1 MVRVFHKYLSL
12 IISIQLLLWTISGI
26 YFAFNKIEL
35 VRGEQYII
43 KDKPSSIEI
52 NNLNIS
58 SNVKNIEIFK
68 RLNQWVVKAEM
79 DAGFKYQDLLGN
91 EVYELSPNEA
101 IEVVKL
107 KTILS
112 PIDAIKINESSA
124 RSEFR
129 GRSLPIYKIK
139 TDSSDDT
146 NVYVDVM
153 SGKIVAIRSD
163 SWRVWDFLWG
173 AHIID
178 YRQRDNI
185 NNILLKIFSIL
196 ALLSSLSGIALFF
209 NTIKTVSYTHLTLP
223 TKA

>member
-112 PIDAIKINESSA
+112 PIDAIKINESSS

-178 YRQRDNI
+178 YKERDNI
-185 NNILLKIFSIL
+185 NNILLKIFSVL
-196 ALLSSLSGIALFF
+196 ALFSSLSVIALFF
-209 NTIKTVSYTHLTLP
+209 NTIKKLR
-223 TKA
+223 

>member
-68 RLNQWVVKAEM
+68 RLNQWVVKVEM

-209 NTIKTVSYTHLTLP
+209 NTIKKLR
-223 TKA
+223 

>member
-1 MVRVFHKYLSL
+1 MIRSFHKYLSL

-35 VRGEQYII
+35 VRGEQYIVEE
-43 KDKPSSIEI
+43 KYSALNIE
-52 NNLNIS
+52 NLNIS
-58 SNVKNIEIFK
+58 SNTKGIEIFK
-68 RLNQWVVKAEM
+68 RLNQWVVKVEM
-79 DAGFKYQDLLGN
+79 DTGFKYQDLLGN
-91 EVYELSPNEA
+91 EVYALSPNEA
-101 IEVVKL
+101 IELVKL
-107 KTILS
+107 KTTLS

-129 GRSLPIYKIK
+129 GRILPIYKIK

-185 NNILLKIFSIL
+185 NNILWLI
-196 ALLSSLSGIALFF
+196 
-209 NTIKTVSYTHLTLP
+209 
-223 TKA
+223 

>member
-1 MVRVFHKYLSL
+1 MIRSFHKYLSL
-12 IISIQLLLWTISGI
+12 IISVQLLLWTISGI

-43 KDKPSSIEI
+43 EDNPSALDIES
-52 NNLNIS
+52 LNIS
-58 SNVKNIEIFK
+58 SNTKGIEVFK
-68 RLNQWVVKAEM
+68 RLNQWIVKVEM
-79 DAGFKYQDLLGN
+79 NAGFKYQDLFGN
-91 EVYELSPNEA
+91 EVYELSPNQA

-107 KTILS
+107 KTTLS
-112 PIDAIKINESSA
+112 PIDVIKINESSA

-209 NTIKTVSYTHLTLP
+209 NTIKKLR
-223 TKA
+223 

>member
-1 MVRVFHKYLSL
+1 MIRSFHKYLSL
-12 IISIQLLLWTISGI
+12 IISVQLLLWTISGI

-43 KDKPSSIEI
+43 EDNPSALDIES
-52 NNLNIS
+52 LNIS
-58 SNVKNIEIFK
+58 SNTKGIEVFK
-68 RLNQWVVKAEM
+68 RLNQWIVKVEM
-79 DAGFKYQDLLGN
+79 NAGFKYQDLLGN
-91 EVYELSPNEA
+91 EVYELSPNQA

-107 KTILS
+107 KTTLS
-112 PIDAIKINESSA
+112 PIDVMKINESSA

-139 TDSSDDT
+139 TNSSDDS

-178 YRQRDNI
+178 YRERDNI

-209 NTIKTVSYTHLTLP
+209 NTIKKLR
-223 TKA
+223 

>member
-107 KTILS
+107 KTTLS
-112 PIDAIKINESSA
+112 PIDVMKINESSA

-139 TDSSDDT
+139 TNSSDDT

-178 YRQRDNI
+178 YRERDNI

-209 NTIKTVSYTHLTLP
+209 NTIK
-223 TKA
+223 KFR

>member
-1 MVRVFHKYLSL
+1 MIRSFHKYLSL
-12 IISIQLLLWTISGI
+12 IISVQLLLWTISGI

-43 KDKPSSIEI
+43 EDNPSALDIES
-52 NNLNIS
+52 LNIS
-58 SNVKNIEIFK
+58 SNTKGIEVFK
-68 RLNQWVVKAEM
+68 RLNQWIVKVEM
-79 DAGFKYQDLLGN
+79 NAGFKYEDLLGN
-91 EVYELSPNEA
+91 EVYELRPNQA

-107 KTILS
+107 KTTLS
-112 PIDAIKINESSA
+112 PIDVIKINESSA

-139 TDSSDDT
+139 TNSSDDS

-209 NTIKTVSYTHLTLP
+209 NTIK
-223 TKA
+223 KFR

>member
-68 RLNQWVVKAEM
+68 RLNQWVVKVEM

-91 EVYELSPNEA
+91 EVYELSPNQA

-107 KTILS
+107 KTTLS
-112 PIDAIKINESSA
+112 PIDVIKINESSA

-129 GRSLPIYKIK
+129 GRSIPIYKIK
-139 TDSSDDT
+139 TNSSDDS

-178 YRQRDNI
+178 YKERDNI
-185 NNILLKIFSIL
+185 NNILLKIFSVL
-196 ALLSSLSGIALFF
+196 ALFSSLSGIALFF
-209 NTIKTVSYTHLTLP
+209 NTIKKLR
-223 TKA
+223 

>member
-1 MVRVFHKYLSL
+1 MIRSFHKYLSL
-12 IISIQLLLWTISGI
+12 IISVQLLLWTISGI

-43 KDKPSSIEI
+43 EDNPSSLDIES
-52 NNLNIS
+52 LNIS
-58 SNVKNIEIFK
+58 SNTKGIEVFK
-68 RLNQWVVKAEM
+68 RLNQWIVKVEM
-79 DAGFKYQDLLGN
+79 NAGFKYQDLLGN
-91 EVYELSPNEA
+91 EVYELSPNQA

-107 KTILS
+107 KTTLS
-112 PIDAIKINESSA
+112 PIDVIKINESSA

-139 TDSSDDT
+139 TNSSDDS

-178 YRQRDNI
+178 YRERDNI

-209 NTIKTVSYTHLTLP
+209 NTIK
-223 TKA
+223 KFR

>member
-68 RLNQWVVKAEM
+68 RLNQWVVKVEM
-79 DAGFKYQDLLGN
+79 DTGFKYQDLLGN
-91 EVYELSPNEA
+91 EVYALSPNEA
-101 IEVVKL
+101 IELVKL
-107 KTILS
+107 KTTLS
-112 PIDAIKINESSA
+112 PIDAMKINESSA

-139 TDSSDDT
+139 TNSSDDT

-209 NTIKTVSYTHLTLP
+209 NTIK
-223 TKA
+223 KFR

>member
-112 PIDAIKINESSA
+112 PIDAIKINESSS

-178 YRQRDNI
+178 YKERDNI
-185 NNILLKIFSIL
+185 NNILLKIFSVL
-196 ALLSSLSGIALFF
+196 ALFSSLSGIALFF
-209 NTIKTVSYTHLTLP
+209 NTIK
-223 TKA
+223 KFR

>member
-68 RLNQWVVKAEM
+68 RLNQWVEKLEM

-91 EVYELSPNEA
+91 EVYELSPNQA

-107 KTILS
+107 KTTLS

-178 YRQRDNI
+178 YRERDNI
-185 NNILLKIFSIL
+185 NNILLKIFSVL
-196 ALLSSLSGIALFF
+196 ALFSSLSGIALFF
-209 NTIKTVSYTHLTLP
+209 NTIKKLR
-223 TKA
+223 

>member
-12 IISIQLLLWTISGI
+12 IISIQLLVWTISGI

-112 PIDAIKINESSA
+112 PIDAIKINESSS

-178 YRQRDNI
+178 YKERDNI
-185 NNILLKIFSIL
+185 NNILLKIFSVL
-196 ALLSSLSGIALFF
+196 ALFSSLSGIALFF
-209 NTIKTVSYTHLTLP
+209 NTIKKLR
-223 TKA
+223 

>member
-112 PIDAIKINESSA
+112 PIDAIKINESSS

-178 YRQRDNI
+178 YRERDNI

-209 NTIKTVSYTHLTLP
+209 NTIK
-223 TKA
+223 KFR

>member
-43 KDKPSSIEI
+43 KDKSSSIEI

-91 EVYELSPNEA
+91 EVYELSPNQA

-107 KTILS
+107 KTTLS
-112 PIDAIKINESSA
+112 PIDVIKINESSA

-139 TDSSDDT
+139 TNSSDDT
-146 NVYVDVM
+146 NVYVDIM

-163 SWRVWDFLWG
+163 SWRIWDFLWG

-178 YRQRDNI
+178 YRERDNI

-209 NTIKTVSYTHLTLP
+209 NTIKKLR
-223 TKA
+223 

>member
-43 KDKPSSIEI
+43 ADKSSSIEI
-52 NNLNIS
+52 ENLNIS
-58 SNVKNIEIFK
+58 LNAKNIEIFK
-68 RLNQWVVKAEM
+68 RLNKWIVKVET
-79 DAGFKYQDLLGN
+79 DNGIKYQDLFGN
-91 EVYELSPNEA
+91 QVIALNNNQV
-101 IEVVKL
+101 IEIVKS
-107 KTILS
+107 KTTLS
-112 PIDAIKINESSA
+112 PIDAFKINKSSA

-129 GRSLPIYKIK
+129 GRELPIYKVK
-139 TDSSDDT
+139 TNSTDNS

-178 YRQRDNI
+178 YRERDNI
-185 NNILLKIFSIL
+185 NNILLKIFSVL

-209 NTIKTVSYTHLTLP
+209 NTFKRLR
-223 TKA
+223 

>member
-107 KTILS
+107 KTTLS
-112 PIDAIKINESSA
+112 PIDVIKINESSA

-139 TDSSDDT
+139 TNSSDDT

-178 YRQRDNI
+178 YRERDNI

-209 NTIKTVSYTHLTLP
+209 NTIK
-223 TKA
+223 KFR

>member
-68 RLNQWVVKAEM
+68 RLNQWVVKVEM

-112 PIDAIKINESSA
+112 PIDAIKINESSS

-178 YRQRDNI
+178 YRERDNI

-209 NTIKTVSYTHLTLP
+209 NTIKKLR
-223 TKA
+223 

>member
-43 KDKPSSIEI
+43 KDNPSSIEI

-209 NTIKTVSYTHLTLP
+209 NTIK
-223 TKA
+223 KFR

>member
-1 MVRVFHKYLSL
+1 MIRSFHKYLSL
-12 IISIQLLLWTISGI
+12 IISVQLLLWTISGI

-43 KDKPSSIEI
+43 EDNPSALDIES
-52 NNLNIS
+52 LNIS
-58 SNVKNIEIFK
+58 SNTKGIEVFK
-68 RLNQWVVKAEM
+68 RLNQWIVKVEM
-79 DAGFKYQDLLGN
+79 NAGFKYQDLLGN
-91 EVYELSPNEA
+91 EVYELSPNQA

-107 KTILS
+107 KTTLS
-112 PIDAIKINESSA
+112 PVDVIKINESSA

-139 TDSSDDT
+139 TNSSDDS

-209 NTIKTVSYTHLTLP
+209 NTIK
-223 TKA
+223 KFR

>member
-112 PIDAIKINESSA
+112 PIDAIKINESSS

-178 YRQRDNI
+178 YKERDNI
-185 NNILLKIFSIL
+185 NNILLKIFSVL
-196 ALLSSLSGIALFF
+196 ALFSSLSGIALFF
-209 NTIKTVSYTHLTLP
+209 NTIKKLR
-223 TKA
+223 

>member
-43 KDKPSSIEI
+43 KDNPSSIEI

-58 SNVKNIEIFK
+58 SNVKNIEVFQ
-68 RLNQWVVKAEM
+68 RLNQWVVKVEM

-91 EVYELSPNEA
+91 EVYELSPNQA

-107 KTILS
+107 KTTLS
-112 PIDAIKINESSA
+112 PIDAMKINESSA

-139 TDSSDDT
+139 TNSSDDT

-209 NTIKTVSYTHLTLP
+209 NTIK
-223 TKA
+223 KFR

>member
-1 MVRVFHKYLSL
+1 MIRSFHKYLSL
-12 IISIQLLLWTISGI
+12 VISIQLLLWTISGI

-43 KDKPSSIEI
+43 EEKTSPLNIE
-52 NNLNIS
+52 NLNIS
-58 SNVKNIEIFK
+58 ANTKGIEVFK
-68 RLNQWVVKAEM
+68 RLNQWVMKLEM
-79 DAGFKYQDLLGN
+79 DTGFKYQDLLGN
-91 EVYELSPNEA
+91 TVNELDPNQA

-107 KTILS
+107 KTTLF
-112 PIDAIKINESSA
+112 PTEVIKINESSD

-129 GRSLPIYKIK
+129 GRTLPIYKVK
-139 TDSSDDT
+139 TNSPDNS

-178 YRQRDNI
+178 YRERDNI
-185 NNILLKIFSIL
+185 NNILLKIFSVL

-209 NTIKTVSYTHLTLP
+209 NTIKRLR
-223 TKA
+223 

>member
-1 MVRVFHKYLSL
+1 MIRSFHKYLSL
-12 IISIQLLLWTISGI
+12 IISVQLLLWTISGI

-43 KDKPSSIEI
+43 EDNPSALDIES
-52 NNLNIS
+52 LNIS
-58 SNVKNIEIFK
+58 SNTKGIEVFK
-68 RLNQWVVKAEM
+68 RLNQWIVKVEM
-79 DAGFKYQDLLGN
+79 NAGFKYQDLLGN

-107 KTILS
+107 KTTLS

-146 NVYVDVM
+146 NVY
-153 SGKIVAIRSD
+153 A
-163 SWRVWDFLWG
+163 
-173 AHIID
+173 
-178 YRQRDNI
+178 
-185 NNILLKIFSIL
+185 
-196 ALLSSLSGIALFF
+196 
-209 NTIKTVSYTHLTLP
+209 VSYTHLTLP
-223 TKA
+223 TNREV

>member
-68 RLNQWVVKAEM
+68 RLNQWVVKLEM

-91 EVYELSPNEA
+91 EVYELSPNQA

-107 KTILS
+107 KTTLS
-112 PIDAIKINESSA
+112 PIDAMKINESSV
-124 RSEFR
+124 RTEFR

-139 TDSSDDT
+139 TNSSDDT
-146 NVYVDVM
+146 NVYVDIM

-163 SWRVWDFLWG
+163 SWRIWDFLWG

-178 YRQRDNI
+178 YRERDNI
-185 NNILLKIFSIL
+185 NNILLKIFSVL
-196 ALLSSLSGIALFF
+196 ALFSSLSGIALFF
-209 NTIKTVSYTHLTLP
+209 NTIKKLR
-223 TKA
+223 

>member
-1 MVRVFHKYLSL
+1 MIRSFHKYLSL

-35 VRGEQYII
+35 VRGEQYIVEE
-43 KDKPSSIEI
+43 KYSALNIE
-52 NNLNIS
+52 NLNIS
-58 SNVKNIEIFK
+58 SSTKGIEVFK
-68 RLNQWVVKAEM
+68 RLNQWVVKVEM
-79 DAGFKYQDLLGN
+79 DTGFKYQDLLGN
-91 EVYELSPNEA
+91 EVYALSPNEA
-101 IEVVKL
+101 IELVKL
-107 KTILS
+107 KTTLS
-112 PIDAIKINESSA
+112 PIDAIKINESYA

-209 NTIKTVSYTHLTLP
+209 NTIKKLR
-223 TKA
+223 

>member
-1 MVRVFHKYLSL
+1 MIRSFHKYLSL
-12 IISIQLLLWTISGI
+12 IISVQLLLWTISGI

-43 KDKPSSIEI
+43 EDNPSALDIES
-52 NNLNIS
+52 LNIS
-58 SNVKNIEIFK
+58 SNTKGIEVFK
-68 RLNQWVVKAEM
+68 RLNQWIVKVEM
-79 DAGFKYQDLLGN
+79 NAGFKYQDLLGN
-91 EVYELSPNEA
+91 EVYELSPNQA

-107 KTILS
+107 KTTLS
-112 PIDAIKINESSA
+112 PIDVIKINESSA

-139 TDSSDDT
+139 TNSSDDS

-178 YRQRDNI
+178 YRERDNI

-209 NTIKTVSYTHLTLP
+209 NTIK
-223 TKA
+223 KFR

>member
-91 EVYELSPNEA
+91 EVYELSPNQA

-107 KTILS
+107 KTTLS
-112 PIDAIKINESSA
+112 PIDAMKINESSA

-139 TDSSDDT
+139 TNSSDDT

-209 NTIKTVSYTHLTLP
+209 NTIK
-223 TKA
+223 KFR

>member
-91 EVYELSPNEA
+91 EVYELSPNQA

-107 KTILS
+107 KTTLS
-112 PIDAIKINESSA
+112 PIDAMKINESSA

-178 YRQRDNI
+178 YKERDNI
-185 NNILLKIFSIL
+185 NNILLKIFSVL
-196 ALLSSLSGIALFF
+196 ALFSSLSGIALFF
-209 NTIKTVSYTHLTLP
+209 NTIKKLR
-223 TKA
+223 

>member
-1 MVRVFHKYLSL
+1 MIRSFHKYLSL

-43 KDKPSSIEI
+43 EDNPSALDIE
-52 NNLNIS
+52 NLNIS
-58 SNVKNIEIFK
+58 SNTKGIEVFK
-68 RLNQWVVKAEM
+68 RLNQWVVKVEM
-79 DAGFKYQDLLGN
+79 DTGFKYQDLLGN
-91 EVYELSPNEA
+91 EVYELSSNEA

-107 KTILS
+107 KTTLS

-209 NTIKTVSYTHLTLP
+209 NTFK
-223 TKA
+223 KFR

>member
-112 PIDAIKINESSA
+112 PIDAIKINESSS

-209 NTIKTVSYTHLTLP
+209 NTIK
-223 TKA
+223 KFR

>member
-1 MVRVFHKYLSL
+1 MIRSFHKYLSL
-12 IISIQLLLWTISGI
+12 IISVQLLLWTISGI

-43 KDKPSSIEI
+43 EDNPSALDIES
-52 NNLNIS
+52 LNIS
-58 SNVKNIEIFK
+58 SNTKGIEVFK
-68 RLNQWVVKAEM
+68 RLNQWIVKVEM
-79 DAGFKYQDLLGN
+79 NAGFKYQDLLGN
-91 EVYELSPNEA
+91 EVYELSPNQA

-107 KTILS
+107 KTTLS
-112 PIDAIKINESSA
+112 PVDVIKINESSA

-139 TDSSDDT
+139 TNSSDDS

-185 NNILLKIFSIL
+185 NNILLKIFSVL
-196 ALLSSLSGIALFF
+196 ALFSSLSGIALFF
-209 NTIKTVSYTHLTLP
+209 NTIKKLR
-223 TKA
+223 

>member
-209 NTIKTVSYTHLTLP
+209 NTIK
-223 TKA
+223 KFR